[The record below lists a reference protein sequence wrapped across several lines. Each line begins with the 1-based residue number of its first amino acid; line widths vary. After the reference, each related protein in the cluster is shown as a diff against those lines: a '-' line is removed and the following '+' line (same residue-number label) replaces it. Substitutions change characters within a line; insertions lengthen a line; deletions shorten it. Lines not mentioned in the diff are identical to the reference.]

1 MTQQFNRNIELR
13 IIGKTDTLVVN
24 KGLALSFSCEKDR
37 SSTPNGLTIE
47 ILNLSEGTRNFIRA
61 NGRIELYAG
70 YGESL
75 DLLARMDVQKSI
87 TRYNPPDTITEI
99 TCLDGMTALRD
110 KEIKLSFKGKATV
123 GQAVARIVAQ
133 MGITSRQ
140 IDIDLNVPMEAG
152 YTHAGKAT
160 EALDDVLSLVKGVWG
175 IVNNVLIITTRGKG
189 IGNVNLT
196 ISPQN
201 GLLGQPSITED
212 TFTYE
217 RILHLKKDKK
227 KRVKKP
233 KAITKKEAKK
243 KGIKWVRAKKTPP
256 IYKIVQVD
264 VEKTESVK
272 ETVEGVEMEMLL
284 RPNVN
289 PFDKIRLESRF
300 INGVFVVDKVTHDGS
315 TRDGSHVTRVTAYRE
330 ASA

>member
-1 MTQQFNRNIELR
+1 MTQQFNRNIEIR
-13 IIGKTDTLVVN
+13 IIGKTDTLVIN

-87 TRYNPPDTITEI
+87 TRYNPPDTVTEI

-123 GQAVARIVAQ
+123 AQAVASIVAQ

-189 IGNVNLT
+189 IGDVVLT

-201 GLLGQPSITED
+201 GLLGQPSLTED

-217 RILHLKKDKK
+217 RTLHAQPTGKTAT
-227 KRVKKP
+227 P
-233 KAITKKEAKK
+233 TGNA
-243 KGIKWVRAKKTPP
+243 GIK
-256 IYKIVQVD
+256 YKREKGKAPAVHKSVN
-264 VEKTESVK
+264 VEPSKESVQ

-330 ASA
+330 ANG